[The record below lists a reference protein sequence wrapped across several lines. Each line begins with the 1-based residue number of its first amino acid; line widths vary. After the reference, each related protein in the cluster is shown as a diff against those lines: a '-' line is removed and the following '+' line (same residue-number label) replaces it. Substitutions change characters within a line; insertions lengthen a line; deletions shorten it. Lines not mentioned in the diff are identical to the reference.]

1 MASQVEFHG
10 FAAGAGVSR
19 CRCVVVAIPSKVK
32 RLAGEPGEIEFL
44 EIRSMTVSAPTRHRA
59 RARRCEAGVASA
71 TPESRAV
78 KGSRM
83 AAKHSRHI
91 ALTEPLIAYVE
102 AQVAKGE
109 YTCISEVV
117 RTALRLLIERDE
129 ARAFRGAANPEA
141 ARDRA

>member
-1 MASQVEFHG
+1 
-10 FAAGAGVSR
+10 
-19 CRCVVVAIPSKVK
+19 
-32 RLAGEPGEIEFL
+32 
-44 EIRSMTVSAPTRHRA
+44 
-59 RARRCEAGVASA
+59 
-71 TPESRAV
+71 
-78 KGSRM
+78 M